1 MEKLLVCI
9 SGGKAKKD
17 VQYLR
22 LPGNCIEAIGAL
34 RRYGVDGWACEGGT
48 QLVPLTPFA
57 CLMAGHQPRLDRFL
71 TESARGR
78 LKIAKRDT
86 GYGLSHEDEQTA
98 SSLESVYD
106 GAILL
111 VLVLSLFLP
120 AVPATMTPCVSC
132 L

>member
-1 MEKLLVCI
+1 MWK
-9 SGGKAKKD
+9 SFWSASRGG
-17 VQYLR
+17 
-22 LPGNCIEAIGAL
+22 
-34 RRYGVDGWACEGGT
+34 RRRKTCSTCDSRETASRPLELFGGT
-48 QLVPLTPFA
+48 GWTVGRVK
-57 CLMAGHQPRLDRFL
+57 AGHQPRLDRFL